1 MFLLSYSGSIAAA
14 VIVQYHHVDAET
26 PAATS
31 ISPDL
36 FAQHMAYLADH
47 DFEVW
52 ALPRLLKAL
61 KNGEPMP
68 EKVVAITFDDGYESV
83 YSEAVPVLRK
93 YDFPFTVFV
102 NTALVDDTGYMG
114 WDTLRELADEGHTI
128 ANHTVSHAH
137 LVRRLE
143 DESQEQWQVRIKR
156 EMSAAEA
163 VLRTKLGHSPKL
175 LAYPYGEYNR
185 RAQAL
190 AKELGLIAFAQHS
203 GAFTENVDWQAVPRF
218 AFGGA
223 YTAMAGFIDKVNS
236 LPMPLKASRVSD
248 EQGQQLADPL
258 LPVAVSRPVLTLRLN
273 TPELAQQVSCFA
285 SGQGRID
292 VQVKGDTVSTRPEQA
307 LPAGRSRINC
317 TALRGSAGVF
327 TGTRN
332 FLCASGRM
340 AAGILNPDPPC
351 SNLIKEPELN
361 GCRRGNATG

>member
-1 MFLLSYSGSIAAA
+1 MIHSLKILFCSLFLLVHSGSIAAA

-36 FAQHMAYLADH
+36 FARHMAYLADH

-52 ALPRLLKAL
+52 ALPRLLGAL
-61 KNGEPMP
+61 KNGELMP

-83 YSEAVPVLRK
+83 FSEALPVLRK

-102 NTALVDDTGYMG
+102 NTALVGGAGYMD
-114 WDTLRELADEGHTI
+114 WDKLRELDGDGNTI
-128 ANHTVSHAH
+128 ANHTVSHPH

-143 DESQEQWQVRIKR
+143 DESQAQWQVRVKR

-163 VLRTKLGHSPKL
+163 VLRSKLGHAPKL

-185 RAQAL
+185 QVQAL
-190 AKELGLIAFAQHS
+190 VKALGLTAFAQHS
-203 GAFTENVDWQAVPRF
+203 GAFDANVDWQAVPRF

-223 YTAMAGFIDKVNS
+223 YTAMTGFIDKVNS
-236 LPMPLKASRVSD
+236 LPMPLKAVRVSD
-248 EQGQQLADPL
+248 ERGLQLADPL
-258 LPVAVSRPVLTLRLN
+258 LPMAVSRPVLTLRLN

-292 VQVKGDTVSTRPEQA
+292 VQVEGDTVSTRPEQA
-307 LPAGRSRINC
+307 LPVGRSRINC
-317 TALRGSAGVF
+317 TAPSGQRGRFYWYSEFFMRKRSDG
-327 TGTRN
+327 
-332 FLCASGRM
+332 SWY
-340 AAGILNPDPPC
+340 P
-351 SNLIKEPELN
+351 EP
-361 GCRRGNATG
+361 